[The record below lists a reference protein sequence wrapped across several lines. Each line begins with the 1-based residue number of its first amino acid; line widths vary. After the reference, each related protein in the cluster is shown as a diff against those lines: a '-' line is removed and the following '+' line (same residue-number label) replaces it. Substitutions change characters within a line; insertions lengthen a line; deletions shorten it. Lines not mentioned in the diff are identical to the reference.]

1 MAPKKVNK
9 RAGKPRTTML
19 ARGVPSLSH
28 SATVKK
34 GGRYKFFGKGG
45 KKAVTAAP
53 ATGKAPRFYPA
64 DDIPVPRRSARHVQK
79 PTKLK
84 AGIVPGSILIM
95 LAGRFRGK
103 RVVFLK
109 QLASG
114 TLLVTG
120 PYSLNGVPLRRVN
133 QAYVIV
139 TSQAVD
145 ISAVKVPATM
155 DDNYFAR
162 PADAEEGD
170 ILAAGT
176 GKKATVVSE
185 GRKKDQEAVD
195 TQVLAAIK
203 KVPQLDGYVKARFS
217 LKKGVK
223 PHEIKF

>member
-1 MAPKKVNK
+1 MRQLTSCP
-9 RAGKPRTTML
+9 L
-19 ARGVPSLSH
+19 IFLPSL
-28 SATVKK
+28 
-34 GGRYKFFGKGG
+34 F
-45 KKAVTAAP
+45 P
-53 ATGKAPRFYPA
+53 PP
-64 DDIPVPRRSARHVQK
+64 
-79 PTKLK
+79 L
-84 AGIVPGSILIM
+84 
-95 LAGRFRGK
+95 
-103 RVVFLK
+103 
-109 QLASG
+109 
-114 TLLVTG
+114 G

-155 DDNYFAR
+155 DDSYFAR

-170 ILAAGT
+170 ILAAGA
-176 GKKATVVSE
+176 GKKATEVSE